1 VKKLT
6 FFVLLLLFTRG
17 LTFYAGGNNQE
28 APFQFENLLLGSE
41 VAANGNL
48 NQVLAVVV
56 GPRGLVG
63 PAGVAGKNGFVG
75 LNGRAGR
82 DGIPG
87 APGPIGPG
95 GPIGPA
101 GSVGTIGAT
110 GPAGAQ
116 GERGPVGPAGA
127 PGAAGAT
134 GAQGSAVAVIS
145 LAPGDANCRAGGV
158 KLVSANGSAS
168 YVCSGSASVSL
179 GGSSADIVS
188 CDSAVD
194 LAMLSHFS
202 AEERR
207 FILDGIRI
215 SGLSSTCTGRRLE
228 ITLST
233 TAVDLSKITFVCT
246 VTSLP
251 DAGGADLY
259 LARDGY
265 NLKYGESG
273 RVVPLVCNPGLS
285 TMDLTQLDSI
295 LGFQLT

>member
-6 FFVLLLLFTRG
+6 LFVLLLLFTRG
-17 LTFYAGGNNQE
+17 LTFYASGDDE
-28 APFQFENLLLGSE
+28 KTPFQFENLLLGSD
-41 VAANGNL
+41 VVANGNL
-48 NQVLAVVV
+48 NQVLAVVI
-56 GPRGLVG
+56 GPRGVPG

-101 GSVGTIGAT
+101 GSVGMVGAT

-116 GERGPVGPAGA
+116 GARGPQGPSGGAGA
-127 PGAAGAT
+127 PGAA
-134 GAQGSAVAVIS
+134 VAVVS
-145 LAPGDANCRAGGV
+145 LAPGDTNCRSGGV
-158 KLVSANGSAS
+158 KLVSSNGSVA
-168 YVCSGSASVSL
+168 YVCSGSAAVSL
-179 GGSSADIVS
+179 GGGSADIAT

-194 LAMLSHFS
+194 LGMLSRFD
-202 AEERR
+202 AENRR
-207 FILDGIRI
+207 FILDGIRV

-233 TAVDLSKITFVCT
+233 TATDLSKVTFVCT

-251 DAGGADLY
+251 DAAGSDLY
-259 LARDGY
+259 LASDGY

-273 RVVPLVCNPGLS
+273 RVVPLVCNPTLS
-285 TMDLTQLDSI
+285 TMDLTRLDSI

>member
-1 VKKLT
+1 MKKLT

-28 APFQFENLLLGSE
+28 APFQFYNLLLGYE
-41 VAANGNL
+41 IAANDNL

-56 GPRGLVG
+56 GPRGVAG

-75 LNGRAGR
+75 LNGSAGR

-101 GSVGTIGAT
+101 GSVGMIGAT
-110 GPAGAQ
+110 GSTGAQ
-116 GERGPVGPAGA
+116 GARGPQGPSGEAGV
-127 PGAAGAT
+127 PGAAGVS
-134 GAQGSAVAVIS
+134 GAAVAVIS
-145 LAPGDANCRAGGV
+145 LVPGDTNCRAGGV
-158 KLVSANGSAS
+158 KLISGDGSVA
-168 YVCSGSASVSL
+168 YVCSGSAAAAL
-179 GGSSADIVS
+179 GGGSAEIVT

-194 LAMLSHFS
+194 IGMLSHFDTTD
-202 AEERR
+202 RR
-207 FILDGIRI
+207 FVLDGIRV

-228 ITLST
+228 IFLST
-233 TAVDLSKITFVCT
+233 TPPVGAKIPFVCT

-251 DAGGADLY
+251 DPEGQDLY
-259 LARDGY
+259 LARPEY
-265 NLKYGESG
+265 TLKYGERG
-273 RVVPLVCNPGLS
+273 RVVPLVCVPGLS
-285 TMDLTQLDSI
+285 TMDLTILDSI

>member
-1 VKKLT
+1 MKKLT

-28 APFQFENLLLGSE
+28 APFQFDNLLLGYE
-41 VAANGNL
+41 IAANDNL

-56 GPRGLVG
+56 GPRGVAG

-75 LNGRAGR
+75 INGRAGR

-101 GSVGTIGAT
+101 GSVGMIGAT

-116 GERGPVGPAGA
+116 GAQGPQGPQGPSGAAGG
-127 PGAAGAT
+127 PGAAGA
-134 GAQGSAVAVIS
+134 AVAVIS
-145 LAPGDANCRAGGV
+145 LAPGDTNCRAGGV
-158 KLVSANGSAS
+158 KLISGNGSVA
-168 YVCSGSASVSL
+168 YVCSGSAAASL
-179 GGSSADIVS
+179 GGGSAEIAT

-194 LAMLSHFS
+194 LGMLSHFD
-202 AEERR
+202 ANDRR
-207 FILDGIRI
+207 FILDGIRV

-228 ITLST
+228 IFLST
-233 TAVDLSKITFVCT
+233 TPLVGAKIPFVCT

-251 DAGGADLY
+251 DPEGQDLY
-259 LARDGY
+259 LARPEY
-265 NLKYGESG
+265 TLKYGELG
-273 RVVPLVCNPGLS
+273 RVVPLVCVPGLS
-285 TMDLTQLDSI
+285 TMDLTTLDSI